1 IQRCPTVL
9 VLLPCQTSSLPIKQ
23 TNDDRDTDVPT
34 ELAVL
39 LNDSRPMTLDRSEIE
54 PVEAVETQRESSG
67 HAPIAGVGDVE
78 GDGDSLRKDGCA
90 LSSGVVAMIA

>member
-1 IQRCPTVL
+1 
-9 VLLPCQTSSLPIKQ
+9 
-23 TNDDRDTDVPT
+23 
-34 ELAVL
+34 VL

-90 LSSGVVAMIA
+90 LSAGVVAMIANVVLFKVDYVGADPLVVCALLKEGTLLYIMF

>member
-1 IQRCPTVL
+1 
-9 VLLPCQTSSLPIKQ
+9 
-23 TNDDRDTDVPT
+23 
-34 ELAVL
+34 
-39 LNDSRPMTLDRSEIE
+39 MTLDRSEIE

-90 LSSGVVAMIA
+90 LSAGVVAMIANVVLFKVDYVGADPLVVCALLKEGTLLYIMF

>member
-1 IQRCPTVL
+1 M
-9 VLLPCQTSSLPIKQ
+9 
-23 TNDDRDTDVPT
+23 
-34 ELAVL
+34 L

-90 LSSGVVAMIA
+90 LSSGVVAMIANVVLFEVNYVGADPLVVCVFLKGGALL

>member
-1 IQRCPTVL
+1 M
-9 VLLPCQTSSLPIKQ
+9 
-23 TNDDRDTDVPT
+23 
-34 ELAVL
+34 L

-78 GDGDSLRKDGCA
+78 GEGDSLRKDGCA
-90 LSSGVVAMIA
+90 LSAGVVAMIANVVLFKVDCVGADPLVVCALLKEGTLL

>member
-1 IQRCPTVL
+1 
-9 VLLPCQTSSLPIKQ
+9 
-23 TNDDRDTDVPT
+23 
-34 ELAVL
+34 VL
-39 LNDSRPMTLDRSEIE
+39 LNDSPPMTLDRSEIE

-90 LSSGVVAMIA
+90 LSAGVVAMIANVVLFKVDYVGADPLVVCALLKEGTLLYIMF

>member
-1 IQRCPTVL
+1 
-9 VLLPCQTSSLPIKQ
+9 
-23 TNDDRDTDVPT
+23 
-34 ELAVL
+34 
-39 LNDSRPMTLDRSEIE
+39 ME

-90 LSSGVVAMIA
+90 LSSGVVAMIAKVVLFEVDYVGVDPLVVCASQKAGAALKIEV

>member
-1 IQRCPTVL
+1 
-9 VLLPCQTSSLPIKQ
+9 
-23 TNDDRDTDVPT
+23 
-34 ELAVL
+34 VL

-90 LSSGVVAMIA
+90 LSAGVVAMIANVVLFKVDYVGLILWSFAPC

>member
-1 IQRCPTVL
+1 M
-9 VLLPCQTSSLPIKQ
+9 
-23 TNDDRDTDVPT
+23 
-34 ELAVL
+34 L

-90 LSSGVVAMIA
+90 LSSGVVAMIANVVLFKVNYVGADPLVVCAFLKGGALL